1 MRLPIR
7 LKLALALSVPLVAMG
22 IVTVIE
28 VTGLASKASEV
39 RDQTNLAA
47 ATIGPN
53 GLITALQNER
63 NWATAYLVGVQSQLR
78 LEVSGFDETRAATDE
93 ALGQFEAELDRRG
106 EAARAAFAPALDGL
120 AKRDEL
126 RRRIDEDVAG
136 TTLDLENIGTSTG
149 VFDEFT
155 ALIEPFLGGMSR
167 ISVAMDDPQLRQGAR
182 LTETVTRQL
191 EIVPQLANALVF
203 PATVPTVPGDVPGFN
218 RPSEIADVAKL
229 SNAFAR
235 YSEQLQNPKGSFAE
249 IAAEQFPTAFTQ
261 VLDEQSAQA
270 ISTGNIDVNTLLTGL
285 DVPDD
290 QELAYV
296 GYRDDVA
303 KALQH
308 RADELN
314 ASASSREKRLGVVMV
329 LTFGAAVALTVL
341 VSLSITRP
349 LRSLTRQAKDMAERR
364 LPMAVAHIL
373 DTPFGEDV
381 QVPEVV
387 PVDVTT
393 RDEVADVA
401 AALNTVQDSALDLAI
416 EQAVLRRNIA
426 DSFVNLGRR
435 NQNLLGRQL
444 DFITEL
450 ETHEADP
457 DVLGNLFR
465 LDHLATRMRRNAE
478 SLLVLAGI
486 DPPRRWVEPLRVSDV
501 VRAAVGEVED
511 FHRVVLHVDT
521 TATISGSAA
530 ADLAH
535 LLAELIENA
544 LVFSPPD
551 RKVEVHGA
559 PRHGG
564 YAVAVVDSGLGMPSE
579 EIEAANRRLA
589 GAESFTIAPSKY
601 LGHYV
606 AGNLAARH
614 GITVMLHCTRGF
626 GVTATVELPE
636 ELLVNN
642 RAVPWPTSPPLRTIG
657 PAAL

>member
-93 ALGQFEAELDRRG
+93 ALDQFEAELDRRG

-167 ISVAMDDPQLRQGAR
+167 ISVAMDDPELRQGAR

-203 PATVPTVPGDVPGFN
+203 PATVPTAPGDLPGFN
-218 RPSEIADVAKL
+218 QPSEIADVAKL

-290 QELAYV
+290 QQLAYV

-314 ASASSREKRLGVVMV
+314 ADASSREKRLGVVMV
-329 LTFGAAVALTVL
+329 LTFGAAVALTVV

-381 QVPEVV
+381 HVPEVV

-478 SLLVLAGI
+478 SLLVLANVEV
-486 DPPRRWVEPLRVSDV
+486 PRQQAAPVIVDDI
-501 VRAAVGEVED
+501 VRAACGEVED
-511 FHRVVLHVDT
+511 YKRVLVRALDRVAIVGSSAPDAAHVL
-521 TATISGSAA
+521 A
-530 ADLAH
+530 
-535 LLAELIENA
+535 
-544 LVFSPPD
+544 
-551 RKVEVHGA
+551 
-559 PRHGG
+559 
-564 YAVAVVDSGLGMPSE
+564 
-579 EIEAANRRLA
+579 
-589 GAESFTIAPSKY
+589 
-601 LGHYV
+601 
-606 AGNLAARH
+606 
-614 GITVMLHCTRGF
+614 
-626 GVTATVELPE
+626 
-636 ELLVNN
+636 
-642 RAVPWPTSPPLRTIG
+642 
-657 PAAL
+657 